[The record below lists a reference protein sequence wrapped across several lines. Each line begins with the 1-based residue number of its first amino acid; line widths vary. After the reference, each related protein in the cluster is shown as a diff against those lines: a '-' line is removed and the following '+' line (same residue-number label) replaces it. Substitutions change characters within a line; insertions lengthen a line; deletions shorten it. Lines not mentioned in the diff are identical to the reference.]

1 MRTQW
6 LKRAAA
12 IFCAAHLT
20 LLSAAEVPAQ
30 ELAVKEFAAKT
41 NTTAESM
48 TQETESYAD
57 ETNEITT
64 YASDVLEQQ
73 IPEETQTEQETSAQL
88 QESEQQTVEEIQ
100 TQEQTEAEEV
110 QTEEQT
116 EAEEIITTTEEET
129 TASEETTVE
138 DTTAEEST
146 ETAALETEEETGCDA
161 NADPATNKQNGLI
174 HIKDYVW
181 HYVKDGHIR
190 ADYTGLVLYDNN
202 WYYVEKGILNW
213 NYTGLTKYYDTWYYV
228 KQGRLKW
235 DYTGLTK
242 YYDTWYYVE
251 WGRLKWDYTGLTK
264 YYDTWY
270 YVEQGRL
277 KWDYTGL
284 TKYYDTWYYVEQGR
298 LKWDYT
304 GLTKYYDTWYYVEQG
319 RLKWDYTGLTK
330 YYDTWYY
337 VEQGRLNWDYTGLTK
352 YYDTWYYVEQGRLN
366 WDYTG
371 ITAYEGMQYYV
382 EGGIVDAKYFET
394 ITPWNGEINSLPN
407 NAFYGPMAGSAAR
420 ALEMQSKY
428 GKYNC
433 QVLGDTSRNV
443 LYVMFVCGYDML
455 GLTDSILDTLQSR
468 NVKAVFA
475 VTGSFMQRNPR
486 LIRRMID
493 EGHTIASH
501 SWGHIEYPLISV
513 EQQKNDMMTMRQEMI
528 NRYGYAMKYIV
539 LPYESASERTLAA
552 VGSCGYKTLGFNG
565 YYADYDSRNQK
576 PPQVAMDI
584 LNRIAFPGAVYCL
597 HATSTTNAAILG
609 SWIDHMRSIG
619 YQFELFQR

>member
-12 IFCAAHLT
+12 IFCATHLT
-20 LLSAAEVPAQ
+20 LLYAAEVPAQ
-30 ELAVKEFAAKT
+30 ELSVKEFEAKT
-41 NTTAESM
+41 NTTTESM

-57 ETNEITT
+57 ETKEITT
-64 YASDVLEQQ
+64 HASDVLEQQ
-73 IPEETQTEQETSAQL
+73 TPEETQTEQEMSAQL
-88 QESEQQTVEEIQ
+88 QESEQQTIEEIQ
-100 TQEQTEAEEV
+100 TEEQTEAEEV
-110 QTEEQT
+110 QTQEQT

-129 TASEETTVE
+129 TASETTTVE

-161 NADPATNKQNGLI
+161 NADPATHKQNGLI

-228 KQGRLKW
+228 KQ
-235 DYTGLTK
+235 
-242 YYDTWYYVE
+242 
-251 WGRLKWDYTGLTK
+251 GRLKWDYTGLTK

-337 VEQGRLNWDYTGLTK
+337 VEQGRLNWDYTG
-352 YYDTWYYVEQGRLN
+352 
-366 WDYTG
+366 

-433 QVLGDTSRNV
+433 QVVGDTSRNV

-475 VTGSFMQRNPR
+475 VTGSFMRGNPR
-486 LIRRMID
+486 LIRRMIN

-501 SWGHIEYPLISV
+501 SWSHIEYPLISV

-584 LNRIAFPGAVYCL
+584 LNRSAFPGAVYCL

>member
-319 RLKWDYTGLTK
+319 RL
-330 YYDTWYY
+330 
-337 VEQGRLNWDYTGLTK
+337 
-352 YYDTWYYVEQGRLN
+352 N

-433 QVLGDTSRNV
+433 QVVGDTSRNV

-513 EQQKNDMMTMRQEMI
+513 ERQKNDMMTMRQEMI

>member
-12 IFCAAHLT
+12 IFCATHLT
-20 LLSAAEVPAQ
+20 LLYAAEVPAQ
-30 ELAVKEFAAKT
+30 ELSVKEFEAKT
-41 NTTAESM
+41 NTTTESM

-57 ETNEITT
+57 ETKEITT
-64 YASDVLEQQ
+64 HASDVLEQQ
-73 IPEETQTEQETSAQL
+73 TPEETQTEQEMSAQL
-88 QESEQQTVEEIQ
+88 QESEQQTIEEIQ
-100 TQEQTEAEEV
+100 TEE

-129 TASEETTVE
+129 TASETTTVE

-161 NADPATNKQNGLI
+161 NADPATHKQNGLI

-319 RLKWDYTGLTK
+319 C
-330 YYDTWYY
+330 
-337 VEQGRLNWDYTGLTK
+337 LNW
-352 YYDTWYYVEQGRLN
+352 N
-366 WDYTG
+366 YTG
-371 ITAYEGMQYYV
+371 ITVYEGMQYYV

-394 ITPWNGEINSLPN
+394 ITTWNGEINSLPN
-407 NAFYGPMAGSAAR
+407 NAFYGPMAGSVAK

-433 QVLGDTSRNV
+433 QVVGDTSRNV

-475 VTGSFMQRNPR
+475 VTGSFMRSNPR
-486 LIRRMID
+486 LIRRMIN

-528 NRYGYAMKYIV
+528 NRYGYTMKYIV
-539 LPYESASERTLAA
+539 LPYESASERTLAV

-576 PPQVAMDI
+576 PPQVAIDI
-584 LNRIAFPGAVYCL
+584 LNRSAFPGAVYCL

>member
-12 IFCAAHLT
+12 IFCATHLA
-20 LLSAAEVPAQ
+20 LLYAAEVPAQ
-30 ELAVKEFAAKT
+30 ELSVKEFEAKT
-41 NTTAESM
+41 NTTTESM

-57 ETNEITT
+57 ETKEITT
-64 YASDVLEQQ
+64 HASDVLEQQ
-73 IPEETQTEQETSAQL
+73 TPEETQTEQEMSAQL
-88 QESEQQTVEEIQ
+88 QESEQQTIEEIQ
-100 TQEQTEAEEV
+100 TEEQTEAEEV
-110 QTEEQT
+110 QTQEQT

-129 TASEETTVE
+129 TASETTTVE

-161 NADPATNKQNGLI
+161 NADPATHKQNGLI

-319 RLKWDYTGLTK
+319 RL
-330 YYDTWYY
+330 
-337 VEQGRLNWDYTGLTK
+337 NW
-352 YYDTWYYVEQGRLN
+352 N
-366 WDYTG
+366 YTG

-394 ITPWNGEINSLPN
+394 ITTWNGEINSLPN
-407 NAFYGPMAGSAAR
+407 NAFYGPMAGSVAK

-433 QVLGDTSRNV
+433 QVVGDTSRNV

-475 VTGSFMQRNPR
+475 VTGSFMRGNPR
-486 LIRRMID
+486 LIRRMIN

-528 NRYGYAMKYIV
+528 NRYGYTMKYIV
-539 LPYESASERTLAA
+539 LPYESASERTLAV

-576 PPQVAMDI
+576 PPQVAIDI
-584 LNRIAFPGAVYCL
+584 LNRSAFPGAVYCL